1 MLGTDFL
8 VDFLGFV
15 FDICEVIDNGLV
27 VLLHL

>member
-1 MLGTDFL
+1 MLSTDFL

-15 FDICEVIDNGLV
+15 SDICKVIYNGLV